1 MIPAEFD
8 YAAPRTLDEALRLIA
23 GTEGAK
29 LLGGG
34 MSLIPA
40 LKHRL
45 AAAPL
50 LVDLGRVEGLDKISV
65 IGGKIRIGGRATHAA
80 VMSHPDLSRVHVFAE
95 TGEVLADPQVRNRGT
110 FGGSLV
116 HADPAADWP
125 AVFIALAGEATL
137 ASATGTRTVGADTFF
152 QSLMTSAVREDEILS
167 EVTFPLPGAKTGTA
181 YTKVRQPASGFAIVG
196 VAVCV
201 RAERTGV
208 IDEVRI
214 GVTGVNGV
222 PFRARSLEDRLRGRA
237 VSGPALRAFAS
248 EIAEADPLEDMHASA
263 EYRRHLLGV
272 YAVRSLERAITRAQQ
287 G

>member
-8 YAAPRTLDEALRLIA
+8 YAAPRSLDEAVRLLS

-29 LLGGG
+29 VLGGG

-50 LVDLGRVEGLDKISV
+50 LVDLGRIAGLDQVSV
-65 IGGKIRIGGRATHAA
+65 MGGRIRIGARATHAT
-80 VMSHPDLSRVHVFAE
+80 VMSHPDLARVHVFAE

-110 FGGSLV
+110 LGGSLV

-125 AVFIALAGEATL
+125 AVFLALGGEATL
-137 ASATGTRTVGADTFF
+137 VSAKGSRTVGADDFF
-152 QSLMTSAVREDEILS
+152 QSLMTSAVQEGEILS
-167 EVTFPLPGAKTGTA
+167 ELSFPLPDAKTGTA
-181 YTKVRQPASGFAIVG
+181 YAKLRQPASGFAIVG
-196 VAVCV
+196 VAACV

-208 IDEVRI
+208 IDDARI

-222 PFRARSLEDRLRGRA
+222 PFRARSLEDRLRGKA
-237 VSGPALRAFAS
+237 VSGPALRAFCA
-248 EIAEADPLEDMHASA
+248 EIAEADPLDDLHASA
-263 EYRRHLLGV
+263 DYRRHLLGV
-272 YAVRSLERAITRAQQ
+272 FAARSIERAISRAQQ
-287 G
+287 A

>member
-8 YAAPRTLDEALRLIA
+8 YAAPRTLEEAARLLA
-23 GTEGAK
+23 GTSGAK

-50 LVDLGRVEGLDKISV
+50 LVALGRVEGLDKISV
-65 IGGKIRIGGRATHAA
+65 MGGKIRIGGRATHAA
-80 VMSHPDLSRVHVFAE
+80 VMSHPDLARVHVFAE

-137 ASATGTRTVGADTFF
+137 VSATGTRTVAADAFF

-167 EVTFPLPGAKTGTA
+167 EVAFPLPGSKTGTA
-181 YTKVRQPASGFAIVG
+181 YMKVRQPASGFAIVG
-196 VAVCV
+196 VAVCI

-214 GVTGVNGV
+214 GVSGVNAV

-237 VSGPALRAFAS
+237 VSGPAPIFS
-248 EIAEADPLEDMHASA
+248 NS
-263 EYRRHLLGV
+263 
-272 YAVRSLERAITRAQQ
+272 
-287 G
+287 

>member
-1 MIPAEFD
+1 MIPAEFE
-8 YAAPRTLDEALRLIA
+8 YKAPRTLDEALRLLA

-45 AAAPL
+45 AAVPL

-65 IGGKIRIGGRATHAA
+65 AGGKIRIGGRATHAA
-80 VMSHPDLSRVHVFAE
+80 VMSHPELARVHVFAE

-116 HADPAADWP
+116 HADPAADWT
-125 AVFIALAGEATL
+125 AVFLALGGEVTL
-137 ASATGTRTVGADTFF
+137 VSAKGSRTVGADNFF
-152 QSLMTSAVREDEILS
+152 TSLMTSAVQEGEILS
-167 EVTFPLPGAKTGTA
+167 EVSFPLPGAKTGTA
-181 YTKVRQPASGFAIVG
+181 YSKLRQPASGFAIVG

-208 IDEVRI
+208 IDDVRV
-214 GVTGVNGV
+214 GVTGVNSV
-222 PFRARSLEDRLRGRA
+222 PFRARSLEDKLRGRA
-237 VSGPALRAFAS
+237 VSGPALRAFCG
-248 EIAEADPLEDMHASA
+248 EIAEAEPLSDLHASA

-272 YAVRSLERAITRAQQ
+272 YAARTIERAILRAQA
-287 G
+287 

>member
-8 YAAPRTLDEALRLIA
+8 YAAPRMLDEAVRLLS

-29 LLGGG
+29 VLGGG

-45 AAAPL
+45 AEAPL
-50 LVDLGRVEGLDKISV
+50 LVDLGRVAGLDAIAVS
-65 IGGKIRIGGRATHAA
+65 GGRIRIGGRATHAA
-80 VMSHPDLSRVHVFAE
+80 VMTHPELARVHAFAE
-95 TGEVLADPQVRNRGT
+95 AGAVLADPQVRNRGT
-110 FGGSLV
+110 LGGSLV

-125 AVFIALAGEATL
+125 AVFIALGGEATL
-137 ASATGTRTVGADTFF
+137 VSATGTRTVAADAFF
-152 QSLMTSAVREDEILS
+152 QSLMTSAVQEGEILS
-167 EVTFPLPGAKTGTA
+167 EVSFPVPNHKTGTA
-181 YTKVRQPASGFAIVG
+181 YTKLRQPASGFAIVG
-196 VAVCV
+196 VAACIT
-201 RAERTGV
+201 AERTGV
-208 IDEVRI
+208 IDDARI

-222 PFRARSLEDRLRGRA
+222 PFRSKSLEAKLRGKA
-237 VSGPALRAFAS
+237 VSGPALRAFCA

-272 YAVRSLERAITRAQQ
+272 FAARTIERAIQRAQQ

>member
-8 YAAPRTLDEALRLIA
+8 YAAPRTLDEATKLLA
-23 GTEGAK
+23 TNSGAK
-29 LLGGG
+29 VLAGG

-50 LVDLGRVEGLDKISV
+50 LVDIGRVAGLEGVSSA
-65 IGGKIRIGGRATHAA
+65 GGRIRIGARATHASVGA
-80 VMSHPDLSRVHVFAE
+80 SPELAKLHVFPE
-95 TGEVLADPQVRNRGT
+95 TAHVLADPQVRNRGT

-125 AVFIALAGEATL
+125 AVFLALAGEATL
-137 ASATGTRTVGADTFF
+137 VSAKGKRTVAADHFF
-152 QSLMTSAVREDEILS
+152 VGMLTSAVQEGEILS
-167 EVTFPLPGAKTGTA
+167 EVSLAGPAAKTGTA
-181 YTKVRQPASGFAIVG
+181 YTKLRQPASGFAIVG
-196 VAVCV
+196 VAAWL

-208 IDEVRI
+208 IDDVRV

-222 PFRARSLEDRLRGRA
+222 PFRARSLEDKLRGRA
-237 VSGPALRAFAS
+237 VSGPALRAFCAQI
-248 EIAEADPLEDMHASA
+248 EEADPLEDLHASA

-272 YAVRSLERAITRAQQ
+272 FAARTIERAIQRAQQ
-287 G
+287 A

>member
-8 YAAPRTLDEALRLIA
+8 YAAPRSLDEALRLLA

-29 LLGGG
+29 VLGGG

-50 LVDLGRVEGLDKISV
+50 LVDLARIAGLDQISV
-65 IGGKIRIGGRATHAA
+65 GGGRIRIGARATHAA
-80 VMSHPDLSRVHVFAE
+80 VMSHPGLARVHVFAE

-110 FGGSLV
+110 LGGSLV

-125 AVFIALAGEATL
+125 AVFIALGGEATL
-137 ASATGTRTVGADTFF
+137 VSTKGSRTVGADDFF
-152 QSLMTSAVREDEILS
+152 QSLMTSALQEGEILS
-167 EVTFPLPGAKTGTA
+167 EVSFPVPAPKTGTA
-181 YTKVRQPASGFAIVG
+181 YTKLRQLASGFAIVG
-196 VAVCV
+196 VAACV

-208 IDEVRI
+208 IDDVRI

-222 PFRARSLEDRLRGRA
+222 PFRARSLEDKLRGKA
-237 VSGPALRAFAS
+237 ISGPAMRALC
-248 EIAEADPLEDMHASA
+248 AEVVEAEPLEDMHASA
-263 EYRRHLLGV
+263 DYRRHLLGV
-272 YAVRSLERAITRAQQ
+272 YAARTIERAIQRAQV
-287 G
+287 